1 MPTDISNRTFNT
13 TEETEEPSLLPA
25 WECTPWIVL
34 LILESLAIVI
44 LNFITIVVFLTQ
56 RPLQRRGIYLLIRHL
71 AMVDLLTGAISGP
84 LQVERLGAYCDMWE
98 YHTTPTWGFLIKFAL
113 LHLFSFASLANLIA
127 ISVERV
133 HATLFPSS
141 HILMKKRVY
150 FIIVVVIWLIA
161 VIREATQIVFL
172 KMLKDIKTEIV
183 MNSSLYIAY
192 YLISL
197 LIIWISYVTIFIK
210 IRFNVNLSNNSSIIR
225 ERQLTST
232 LFTVTVASLLSLLP
246 ALIFVSINLFSPEVF
261 GKLSPSSYFHVRTI
275 VLMLFLA
282 NSLANPIIYSMRM
295 QGFRESLANLLL
307 RTPSDG
313 NRAALPLVQL

>member
-1 MPTDISNRTFNT
+1 MSIDTSNRTFNT
-13 TEETEEPSLLPA
+13 IEESSLLPV

-44 LNFITIVVFLTQ
+44 LNFITIIVFLTH
-56 RPLQRRGIYLLIRHL
+56 RPLQRRGIYPLIRHL
-71 AMVDLLTGAISGP
+71 AMVDLLTGAISCP
-84 LQVERLGAYCDMWE
+84 LQIERLGQYCDLWE
-98 YHTTPTWGFLIKFAL
+98 YNITRTWGFLIKFAL
-113 LHLFSFASLANLIA
+113 LHIFSFASLANLVA

-141 HILMKKRVY
+141 HVLMNKRVY
-150 FIIVVVIWLIA
+150 YITVSVIWLIA
-161 VIREATQIVFL
+161 ITREATQIVFL
-172 KMLKDIKTEIV
+172 KMPKDIKTEV
-183 MNSSLYIAY
+183 VVDSSLYIGY

-210 IRFNVNLSNNSSIIR
+210 IRFSINLSNNSAIIR

-246 ALIFVSINLFSPEVF
+246 AIIFVSIGLFSPELFV
-261 GKLSPSSYFHVRTI
+261 KLSTSSYFHVRKV
-275 VLMLFLA
+275 VLTLFLA

-295 QGFRESLANLLL
+295 QGFREGLANLLL
-307 RTPSDG
+307 RAPSDE
-313 NRAALPLVQL
+313 NRAAVPLVQL